1 MLIDKRDF
9 IIVGQQPWD
18 NPIGSNCIDIAEEI
32 SRNNRVLYIN
42 PPVDRITLLRKRPAE
57 KYIIDRREAIL
68 NGKQKKLEKVTDNL
82 WVFTPT
88 RIIESLNML
97 PDGGFYDGLNKRN
110 NRIYASEIQQA
121 IQELSLKDY
130 ILFNDGD
137 MFRSF
142 YLKDLL
148 QPMVSIYYT
157 RDYFLAVDYWKK
169 HGLRLEPALMKK
181 SDLVVSNSIY
191 LNNLARQYNPNSH
204 YIGQGCDFSL
214 FDVNDTGNVPQELE
228 HIPHPRIGYIG
239 ALLNLRLDI
248 ELLEGIA
255 KARPEWQLVLIG
267 PEDEYFKASD
277 LHTMENVHFL
287 GSKPME
293 SLSSYLKG
301 FDVALNPQKFN
312 EVTIGNYPRKIDEY
326 LAMGTPT
333 VATAT
338 ETMDAFKQHVYLG
351 RGLDDYLRLIDKALQ
366 EDGPPLHQQRR
377 EFALQHTWENS
388 VNAMYKAILNTES
401 YHGN

>member
-214 FDVNDTGNVPQELE
+214 FDVDDTGNVPQELE

-267 PEDEYFKASD
+267 PEDEYF
-277 LHTMENVHFL
+277 
-287 GSKPME
+287 
-293 SLSSYLKG
+293 
-301 FDVALNPQKFN
+301 
-312 EVTIGNYPRKIDEY
+312 
-326 LAMGTPT
+326 
-333 VATAT
+333 
-338 ETMDAFKQHVYLG
+338 
-351 RGLDDYLRLIDKALQ
+351 
-366 EDGPPLHQQRR
+366 
-377 EFALQHTWENS
+377 
-388 VNAMYKAILNTES
+388 
-401 YHGN
+401 

>member
-42 PPVDRITLLRKRPAE
+42 PPVDRITLLRKRDEE
-57 KYIIDRREAIL
+57 KYILDRRSNIL
-68 NGKQKKLEKVTDNL
+68 KGSREQIEKAADNL
-82 WVFTPT
+82 WVFTPSS
-88 RIIESLNML
+88 IIESLNML
-97 PDGGFYDGLNKRN
+97 PDGKVYDALNKRN
-110 NRIYASEIQQA
+110 NRIYANDIKKA
-121 IQELSLKDY
+121 IQELGFKDF

-142 YLKDLL
+142 YLKDFLKP
-148 QPMVSIYYT
+148 QVSVYYT

-169 HGLRLEPALMKK
+169 HGLRLEPALMAK

-191 LNNLARQYNPNSH
+191 LNNLASQHNPNSH

-214 FDVNDTGNVPQELE
+214 FNPQDVAEVPAELKS
-228 HIPHPRIGYIG
+228 IPAPRIGYIG

-248 ELLEGIA
+248 KLLEGIA
-255 KARPEWQLVLIG
+255 REKPDWQMVLIG
-267 PEDEYFKASD
+267 PEDEHFKSSA
-277 LHTMENVHFL
+277 LHQMKNVYFL

-293 SLSSYLKG
+293 TLGQYLKG

-338 ETMDAFKQHVYLG
+338 ETMEAFKEHVYLG
-351 RGLDDYLRLIDKALQ
+351 SSLKEYLQLIEKALRDNSPELQ
-366 EDGPPLHQQRR
+366 KKRR
-377 EFALQHTWENS
+377 KFALEHTWENS
-388 VNAMYKAILNTES
+388 VNAMYKAIRNTAS

>member
-32 SRNNRVLYIN
+32 SRKNRVLYIN
-42 PPVDRITLLRKRPAE
+42 PPVDRITLLRKRESE
-57 KYIIDRREAIL
+57 KYILNRRQDIL
-68 NGKQKKLEKVTDNL
+68 KGKRPQLEKVGEQL

-88 RIIESLNML
+88 NVIESLNML
-97 PDGGFYDGLNKRN
+97 PDGFIYDVLNKRN
-110 NRIYASEIQQA
+110 NRLYANDIKKA
-121 IQELSLKDY
+121 IRELDFSDY

-142 YLKDLL
+142 YLKDFLKP
-148 QPMVSIYYT
+148 QVSIYYT
-157 RDYFLAVDYWKK
+157 RDFFLAVDYWKK
-169 HGLRLEPALMKK
+169 HGLRLEPALMSK

-191 LNNLARQYNPNSH
+191 LNNLAKKYNSNSH

-214 FDVNDTGNVPQELE
+214 FDPSDTKAVPAELDS
-228 HIPHPRIGYIG
+228 IPKPRIGYIG

-248 ELLEGIA
+248 QLLEQIA
-255 KARPEWQLVLIG
+255 EKRKDWQMILIG
-267 PEDEYFKASD
+267 PEDEHFKASK
-277 LHTMENVHFL
+277 LHNMDNVHFL

-293 SLSSYLKG
+293 TLGQYLKG

-333 VATAT
+333 VATKT
-338 ETMDAFKQHVYLG
+338 ETMEAFEEYVYLG
-351 RGLDDYLRLIDKALQ
+351 RGLEDYLRLIEEALQ
-366 EDGPPLHQQRR
+366 NDSPEYRKNRR

-388 VNAMYKAILNTES
+388 VNALYEAIQQTDS
-401 YHGN
+401 YRGN